1 VQAAADMLGF
11 DLLNIANEGK
21 VVMVV
26 APEAAEAAV
35 QLCRGHPLAKKA
47 ACLGRVNPKAEG
59 APAGL
64 VEMITRIGG
73 RRIVQ
78 MPYGRDL
85 PRIC

>member
-1 VQAAADMLGF
+1 M
-11 DLLNIANEGK
+11 
-21 VVMVV
+21 MVV
-26 APEAAEAAV
+26 APEAIDAALEV
-35 QLCRGHPLAKKA
+35 CRGHSLGRQA
-47 ACLGRVNPKAEG
+47 ACLGCVNPKADG